1 MDARAARIAE
11 AKRAGLLAR
20 LRDALRSAD
29 RAEALLASYE
39 AQAAAAGLSP
49 LSETYWAEVEPWLAR
64 HAVVR
69 RQGDG

>member
-1 MDARAARIAE
+1 MDARATRIAE

-20 LRDALRSAD
+20 LGDALGSAD
-29 RAEALLASYE
+29 RAEALLATYE

-64 HAVVR
+64 HIVVR
-69 RQGDG
+69 PQRGG